1 MNFKGTYTLHCVLF
15 CIYAKISNM
24 KRILLTL
31 LVSCNAVIYAQQYIN
46 VGSNKSNV
54 KKTQGEPYSIQDYD
68 VFGEEVWSYGE
79 NGVATITFK
88 DGKVKSFRNYQQVL
102 KIGNNS
108 TLDKDNDE
116 ATSKEKLW
124 SELREKANSSG
135 STVTEE
141 TAKSNTDLYGS
152 GSQNIKA
159 YPSQYE
165 EMAEAKGLNPYAMP
179 DEISLQQ
186 MQKEYETKRI
196 IKWVLISLG
205 MIGFLFLIFK
215 LKTKKK

>member
-1 MNFKGTYTLHCVLF
+1 
-15 CIYAKISNM
+15 M
-24 KRILLTL
+24 KRVLLTL

-46 VGSNKSNV
+46 VGSNKSDV
-54 KKTQGEPYSIQDYD
+54 KKVQGEPHSIQDYD
-68 VFGEEVWSYGE
+68 ALGEEVWSYGE

-116 ATSKEKLW
+116 ATSKEKSW

-135 STVTEE
+135 STVIEE
-141 TAKSNTDLYGS
+141 TAKSDTDLYGS

-165 EMAEAKGLNPYAMP
+165 KMAEAKGLNPYAMP
-179 DEISLQQ
+179 DEITLQQ

-196 IKWVLISLG
+196 IKWILISLG
-205 MIGFLFLIFK
+205 IIGFLFLIFK

>member
-1 MNFKGTYTLHCVLF
+1 
-15 CIYAKISNM
+15 M

-46 VGSNKSNV
+46 VGSNKSDV
-54 KKTQGEPYSIQDYD
+54 KKIQGEPYSIQDYD

-124 SELREKANSSG
+124 SELTEKANSSG

-159 YPSQYE
+159 YPNQYE

-179 DEISLQQ
+179 DDITLQQ
-186 MQKEYETKRI
+186 MQKEYERKKYLKWGLITIGAIGILYLLFRMI
-196 IKWVLISLG
+196 IK
-205 MIGFLFLIFK
+205 
-215 LKTKKK
+215 KKHA

>member
-1 MNFKGTYTLHCVLF
+1 
-15 CIYAKISNM
+15 M

-46 VGSNKSNV
+46 VGSNKSDV
-54 KKTQGEPYSIQDYD
+54 KKIQGEPYSIQDYD

-108 TLDKDNDE
+108 TLDKDKDKDKDNDE

-179 DEISLQQ
+179 DEITLQQ

>member
-1 MNFKGTYTLHCVLF
+1 
-15 CIYAKISNM
+15 
-24 KRILLTL
+24 
-31 LVSCNAVIYAQQYIN
+31 
-46 VGSNKSNV
+46 V
-54 KKTQGEPYSIQDYD
+54 KKIQGEPYSIQDYD

-124 SELREKANSSG
+124 SELTEKANSSG

-159 YPSQYE
+159 YPNQYE

-179 DEISLQQ
+179 DDITLQQ
-186 MQKEYETKRI
+186 MQKEYERKKYLKWGLITIGAIGILYLLFRMI
-196 IKWVLISLG
+196 IK
-205 MIGFLFLIFK
+205 
-215 LKTKKK
+215 KKHA